1 MANTPTEALNK
12 LSLSAS
18 TSLGGITELETIHL
32 DRFAKALHSAN
43 ASKSRRDA
51 TLHSFFTK
59 KK

>member
-18 TSLGGITELETIHL
+18 SLGGITELETIHL

-43 ASKSRRDA
+43 ANKSRRDA

>member
-18 TSLGGITELETIHL
+18 SLGITELETIHL